1 MAKPGL
7 PAKYAK
13 MGFKKGW
20 AAFKRTKRGRKKAR
34 SPAKT
39 KRRVRRVAKK
49 KNNYRKKALSLTS
62 GMGPK
67 SLLMDVAWGWGGYT
81 LLGRTPLALP
91 TARIA
96 QGVAAHAFGLPG
108 KRRLIYG
115 LLDYLTV
122 YLSPRN
128 GNGNILGALDPIL
141 DPLRNLAK
149 VHPNGA

>member
-1 MAKPGL
+1 MVLARGL
-7 PAKYAK
+7 PSRYAK
-13 MGFKKGW
+13 MGFKRGW
-20 AAFKRTKRGRKKAR
+20 KAYKASKRGATRRKNQ
-34 SPAKT
+34 T
-39 KRRVRRVAKK
+39 KPRRVRRLAKK

-67 SLLMDVAWGWGGYT
+67 SLMMDVAWGWGGYT

-115 LLDYLTV
+115 LLDYFSV
-122 YLSPRN
+122 YMSGN
-128 GNGNILGALDPIL
+128 GNGTMLGALDPIL